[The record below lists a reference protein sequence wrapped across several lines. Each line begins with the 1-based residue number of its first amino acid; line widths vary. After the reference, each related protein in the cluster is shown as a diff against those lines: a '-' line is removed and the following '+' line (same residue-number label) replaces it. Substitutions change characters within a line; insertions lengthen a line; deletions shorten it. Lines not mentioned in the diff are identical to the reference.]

1 MHQKYLYNPVLL
13 LITLVNKMLESIDVV
28 TLLYRH
34 NSTLMSQFTF
44 FMTVV
49 VELSAVIQNVQM
61 EVPRSCCTVQLGRV

>member
-13 LITLVNKMLESIDVV
+13 LITLVNKLIESIDVV
-28 TLLYRH
+28 TLPYRH
-34 NSTLMSQFTF
+34 NSSLMSQFIF

-49 VELSAVIQNVQM
+49 VELSTVIQNVQM